1 MALNPSQYIE
11 LYDALLATFNLNQF
25 ETMFSLRL
33 GMRLSDHVNVNQPF
47 SKVVKDAIELS
58 DHGLWTE
65 RLVQQA
71 MAHFAS
77 VHGNENQH
85 LKNFIQKY
93 PSFSAELT
101 QVEVIDYY
109 RTCFVR
115 AKRLFIAREHL
126 RAATK
131 QLREDND
138 SPRTFLVKG
147 APKSGKTYTR
157 QLIFYLEDK
166 PINGRNEI
174 HKTIYIDL
182 KSFIHDPF
190 HIAETIGRRLPVD
203 VSTIPERGAEQETA
217 YAVRLVDWIHEQFR
231 RMPDNTVY
239 WIVVDHFLE
248 AQLLKGTK
256 ELINLLSQRIE
267 DEVREKCRLVIL
279 DYQDNIPVNIVN
291 QSICE
296 TVEEI
301 KREQLIQYFT
311 DLFDFKKIV
320 KTTEE
325 SEAIVETILK
335 QVESR
340 IAALPADSDVSE
352 KRWEFLYEAINEA
365 IQRYV
370 S

>member
-1 MALNPSQYIE
+1 
-11 LYDALLATFNLNQF
+11 
-25 ETMFSLRL
+25 MFRL
-33 GMRLSDHVNVNQPF
+33 ERTLSNDVNVNQPF
-47 SKVVKDAIELS
+47 SKVVMDVIELS
-58 DHGLWTE
+58 VQGDWTDK
-65 RLVQQA
+65 LVQQA
-71 MAHFAS
+71 MIHFEAK
-77 VHGNENQH
+77 HGQENLR

-93 PSFSAELT
+93 PDYNAELP
-101 QVEVIDYY
+101 QVEVTDYY

-115 AKRLFIAREHL
+115 AKRLFIARENL

-166 PINGRNEI
+166 PIDGRNEI

-182 KSFIHDPF
+182 KSFIHEPF

-203 VSTIPERGAEQETA
+203 VGTIPERGAEQETA
-217 YAVRLVDWIHEQFR
+217 YAGRLVDWIHEQIR

-267 DEVREKCRLVIL
+267 DELREKSRLVIL

-301 KREQLIQYFT
+301 KRENLIQYFI
-311 DLFDFKKIV
+311 DLFKFKKIA
-320 KTTEE
+320 KTDEE
-325 SEAIVETILK
+325 IEAIIDTILE

-340 IAALPADSDVSE
+340 IAALQADSNVVE
-352 KRWEFLYEAINEA
+352 KRWEFLCEAVTGA

-370 S
+370 A